1 MNNNTYDKNPF
12 ILQNGIEILTKDKR
26 RTVARGEKFESPEG
40 QRYESVIN
48 SIQEVDKEKFVKLF
62 ISKIRVIFDLSLTGN
77 KLFYIFLF
85 SISDAIGKDQVYMN
99 FETAKDIANQRDFNL
114 SNPVF
119 YRGIK
124 ELIEKQII
132 APSKSKYIYYINPAV
147 VFNGD
152 RARFIEEIKIKNGD
166 KNAKK

>member
-1 MNNNTYDKNPF
+1 MSNYTYDKNPF
-12 ILQNGIEILTKDKR
+12 VLQNGIEIETKDKK
-26 RTVARGEKFESPEG
+26 RTIARGEKFESPEG
-40 QRYESVIN
+40 DRYERVIHF
-48 SIQEVDKEKFVKLF
+48 IQEVDKEKFVKLF

-99 FETAKDIANQRDFNL
+99 FETARDTASQCDFKL

-124 ELIEKQII
+124 ELIDKKII

-152 RARFIEEIKIKNGD
+152 RARFIEEIKIKD
-166 KNAKK
+166 